1 MKALNKFIVRLPK
14 KFNDTVKVGDTE
26 IYVDTKHDEFRHR
39 VMGGEV
45 VALPRKYDTPVKE
58 GDTLYFHHHVVVQ
71 GGKPVPGL
79 KDCYMVMYDPEI
91 AMNSQAFAY
100 KCKDTGNIAPLSSWC
115 LLEPVEEDLGLK
127 SDLIEIVDYS
137 KPNPT
142 QGKIAYACNSCE
154 ELGVKVGDVV
164 GIGRNRDYRI
174 KIDDKEYY
182 RTRAEDF
189 LYVVV
194 EE

>member
-14 KFNDTVKVGDTE
+14 RFNDTVKIGDTE
-26 IYVDTKHDEFRHR
+26 IYIDTKHDEFRHR

-45 VALPRKYDTPVKE
+45 VACPLKYDTPVKE

-71 GGKPVPGL
+71 GGKPVPGMEG
-79 KDCYMVMYDPEI
+79 CYMVMYDPEV

-100 KCKDTGNIAPLSSWC
+100 KCKDTGKVESLSTWC
-115 LLEPVEEDLGLK
+115 LLEPVDEDLGLK

-142 QGKIAYACNSCE
+142 QGRVTHICKSCE
-154 ELGVKVGDVV
+154 EIGVKVGDVV
-164 GIGRNRDYRI
+164 GIGKNRDYRI

>member
-1 MKALNKFIVRLPK
+1 MKALNKFIVKLPK
-14 KFNDTVKVGDTE
+14 KFNDSVKIGDTE
-26 IYVDTKHDEFRHR
+26 IYIETKYNEFQHR

-45 VALPRKYDTPVKE
+45 VSCPLKYDTPVKE
-58 GDTLYFHHHVVVQ
+58 GDTLYFHHHVVLQ
-71 GGKPVPGL
+71 GGKPVPGMEG
-79 KDCYMVMYDPEI
+79 CYMVIYDPEV

-100 KCKDTGNIAPLSSWC
+100 KCKDTGKIESLSTWC
-115 LLEPVEEDLGLK
+115 LLEPVEEATGLK
-127 SDLIEIVDYS
+127 SDVLELVDYS
-137 KPNPT
+137 TKNPT
-142 QGKIAYACNSCE
+142 QGKIAHACSSCK

-164 GIGRNRDYRI
+164 GIGKNRDYRI